1 MYIHYTIIRVYPLNY
16 NTCISTTLHVYIHYT
31 TRVYPLHYTFI
42 STTRNI
48 HHTRH
53 LLFLLLR
60 DSSLNSHDHQ
70 LKKHYMSDLQCNP
83 LSLFSFFG
91 LKMRWISSFSATKRI
106 TNLFNF
112 FYCLRCMIAQINF
125 IQK

>member
-1 MYIHYTIIRVYPLNY
+1 MSIFFNANNCQYSIDDSCIHVSLHY
-16 NTCISTTLHVYIHYT
+16 NTCIST
-31 TRVYPLHYTFI
+31 
-42 STTRNI
+42 SRNI

-83 LSLFSFFG
+83 LSFFWIKNEVDIVVFCHKKNYQSFQF
-91 LKMRWISSFSATKRI
+91 LLLSPLHDCANQLYTEIKSRTVAYTEAHS
-106 TNLFNF
+106 
-112 FYCLRCMIAQINF
+112 
-125 IQK
+125 